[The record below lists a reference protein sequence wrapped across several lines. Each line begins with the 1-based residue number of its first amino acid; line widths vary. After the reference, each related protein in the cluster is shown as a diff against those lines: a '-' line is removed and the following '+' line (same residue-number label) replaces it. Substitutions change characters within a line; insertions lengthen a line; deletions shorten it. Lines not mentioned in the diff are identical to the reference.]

1 MWLNKKVFIMSQ
13 KISIIIPI
21 YNVEHYLKRC
31 LDSVI
36 NQNYDDLQIIL
47 VDDGSTDGSGL
58 ICDEYCKKDSRIQVV
73 HKENGG
79 LSDARNVGLNI
90 AFGDYIMFIDSDD
103 YVSKDF
109 CSCSISDA
117 NKTGADIVIFG
128 YTNVY
133 EDYTIESCIL
143 KENEKVYSFEDALLM
158 LQNGTM
164 SSFAWNKLYKSSL
177 FKNGIRYP
185 KGKVYEDV
193 GTTYLLFANAKK
205 IFWSSANL
213 YYYQRRNDSITG
225 KKFNV
230 KDTMDW
236 FRLSLERFNYIKN
249 KYPQLLDRD
258 SWNSYA
264 AIWWL
269 CCLRISGIKDA
280 SEEYNEICVL
290 LKKHKM
296 SLLSTNLKR
305 KIEFHLFLVNPILFR
320 KYRICK
326 CYFKN
331 RGKW

>member
-1 MWLNKKVFIMSQ
+1 MSQ

-36 NQNYDDLQIIL
+36 NQKYDDLQIIL

-117 NKTGADIVIFG
+117 NKTGADIVVFG

-249 KYPQLLDRD
+249 NT
-258 SWNSYA
+258 S
-264 AIWWL
+264 
-269 CCLRISGIKDA
+269 
-280 SEEYNEICVL
+280 V
-290 LKKHKM
+290 H
-296 SLLSTNLKR
+296 
-305 KIEFHLFLVNPILFR
+305 
-320 KYRICK
+320 
-326 CYFKN
+326 
-331 RGKW
+331 